1 MRGFI
6 TAGAFAIILATTGA
20 AAWAEGGG
28 DSNAYARETMQQVRS
43 HDYSIQFDQNGYGTR
58 ALNR

>member
-6 TAGAFAIILATTGA
+6 TAGTLAIVLTTTGLA
-20 AAWAEGGG
+20 AQAGGG
-28 DSNAYARETMQQVRS
+28 DSSAYVNETMQQVRS

>member
-6 TAGAFAIILATTGA
+6 TAGAFAIVLMTTGPA
-20 AAWAEGGG
+20 AQAGGG
-28 DSNAYARETMQQVRS
+28 DSNLYVNETMQQVRS
-43 HDYSIQFDQNGYGTR
+43 NDYSIQFDQNGHGTR